1 MAHFLDHDDD
11 YLNSITHKELD
22 NYIIQI
28 QSLTLESINQ
38 SQSPIGTKK
47 TGERSKNAIWWN
59 PGLRVLRSKVRASR
73 RLYQKETDAQIR
85 QIKLVN
91 YKNLQAIYKRNIL
104 NRKRECFKDFVNKIT
119 TKNLYGKN
127 FKVLLDKTTC
137 NRVINPVKDI
147 TGQFTSS
154 LNETMFAI
162 LKHHFGYNSLV
173 IQLDNINSLV
183 NIPEDYIEISI
194 QEIEEIIA
202 NIKPNKAPGP
212 DNIPG
217 EIVKEM
223 FYANKHL
230 YTNLFN
236 KLLKTGL
243 FPTSWKDAN
252 VVLIPKENK
261 NLELAEH
268 YRPICLLSAW
278 GKTFDKLIAKRIT
291 YYLEQANYFS
301 INQFGFR
308 RRRSTV
314 TAIQNIKS
322 FINQAADEN
331 KIVCLIS
338 LDIKNAFN
346 SVDWNLLKKK
356 ITKLP
361 IPSYL
366 IIILMDFLNNRS
378 VLYHGEKIHYNQGI
392 PQGSCLGPILW
403 NIYIN
408 DLLELNLEPDII
420 TQAFA
425 DDIVVMLKDRVF
437 IFLRIKAIKHWRQY
451 LIGCNQTD

>member
-1 MAHFLDHDDD
+1 
-11 YLNSITHKELD
+11 
-22 NYIIQI
+22 
-28 QSLTLESINQ
+28 
-38 SQSPIGTKK
+38 
-47 TGERSKNAIWWN
+47 
-59 PGLRVLRSKVRASR
+59 
-73 RLYQKETDAQIR
+73 
-85 QIKLVN
+85 
-91 YKNLQAIYKRNIL
+91 
-104 NRKRECFKDFVNKIT
+104 
-119 TKNLYGKN
+119 
-127 FKVLLDKTTC
+127 
-137 NRVINPVKDI
+137 
-147 TGQFTSS
+147 
-154 LNETMFAI
+154 MFAI

-378 VLYHGEKIHYNQGI
+378 VLYNGEKIHYNQGI

-425 DDIVVMLKDRVF
+425 DDIVRACR
-437 IFLRIKAIKHWRQY
+437 LRKRRDLPHESHHSRSRKRTCFTPSSHVHQLPIRRSVPSKNSRHYVRSHVRTF
-451 LIGCNQTD
+451 C

>member
-1 MAHFLDHDDD
+1 MAHFLDLDDD

-104 NRKRECFKDFVNKIT
+104 NRRRECFKDFANKIT

-194 QEIEEIIA
+194 QEIEEII
-202 NIKPNKAPGP
+202 
-212 DNIPG
+212 
-217 EIVKEM
+217 
-223 FYANKHL
+223 
-230 YTNLFN
+230 
-236 KLLKTGL
+236 
-243 FPTSWKDAN
+243 
-252 VVLIPKENK
+252 
-261 NLELAEH
+261 
-268 YRPICLLSAW
+268 
-278 GKTFDKLIAKRIT
+278 
-291 YYLEQANYFS
+291 
-301 INQFGFR
+301 
-308 RRRSTV
+308 
-314 TAIQNIKS
+314 
-322 FINQAADEN
+322 
-331 KIVCLIS
+331 
-338 LDIKNAFN
+338 
-346 SVDWNLLKKK
+346 
-356 ITKLP
+356 
-361 IPSYL
+361 
-366 IIILMDFLNNRS
+366 
-378 VLYHGEKIHYNQGI
+378 
-392 PQGSCLGPILW
+392 
-403 NIYIN
+403 
-408 DLLELNLEPDII
+408 
-420 TQAFA
+420 
-425 DDIVVMLKDRVF
+425 
-437 IFLRIKAIKHWRQY
+437 
-451 LIGCNQTD
+451 